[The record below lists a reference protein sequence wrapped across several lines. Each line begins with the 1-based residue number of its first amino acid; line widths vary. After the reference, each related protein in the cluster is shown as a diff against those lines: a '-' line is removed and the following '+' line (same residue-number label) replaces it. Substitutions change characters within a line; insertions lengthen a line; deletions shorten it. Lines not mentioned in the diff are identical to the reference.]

1 MKILF
6 YLSVLLFFSCGYEA
20 GLPAV
25 LPANTLIDENNIPE
39 ENTLKITITND
50 NEINVEQLESQSF
63 TEIQNHIRHFLKK
76 DLKKDTSQ
84 PNIMFLT
91 EELCDEKINILKNH
105 TSDVSKEE
113 LTNWKKKLLAV
124 KTIGNFYV
132 TNDSSFIEI
141 NYSKSNS
148 YGDYLVVRDIIMT
161 TINDLRNELSIVKF
175 GSTYEELED
184 FQENK
189 KNEVNA
195 EKINALRLAFPQNIR
210 KRKIDKI

>member
-25 LPANTLIDENNIPE
+25 LPPNNLINESVVSE
-39 ENTLKITITND
+39 ENKLIITLTND
-50 NEINVEQLESQSF
+50 NKIKVEQLENQSHI
-63 TEIQNHIRHFLKK
+63 EIQKHIKHFLKK
-76 DLKKDTSQ
+76 DLKKDTNQ
-84 PNIMFLT
+84 PNLMFLT
-91 EELCDEKINILKNH
+91 KVFCEEKINTLNNY
-105 TSDVSKEE
+105 TTDESKEE
-113 LTNWKKKLLAV
+113 MTNWKKKLLAV
-124 KTIGNFYV
+124 KTIGDFH
-132 TNDSSFIEI
+132 TINDSSFIEI

-148 YGDYLVVRDIIMT
+148 YGDFIVLRDIIMA
-161 TINDLRNELSIVKF
+161 TIIELRNELSIEKF
-175 GSTYEELED
+175 GISYEELED

-210 KRKIDKI
+210 KRKLDKI